1 MNMGIFDMFSKK
13 TVLRTEK
20 GEPFKAFDVVETV
33 KGDFDKFHSKLLK
46 YSLIMLI
53 NGKRGSG
60 KTALGM
66 RLLELFRKKT
76 KRKSY
81 ILGYDSTKLPGWI
94 KKSETIEDV
103 PNNAIVLVDEGGLSF
118 SSRDSM
124 KEANKMLG
132 KIMAVAR
139 HKNLTLILITQ
150 NSAMID
156 LNVLRLADT
165 LLLKEP
171 SLLQSRFERKAI
183 KEMYDKVAPHFEKAP
198 NKQKKFYVWD
208 DEFEGMLS
216 YELSDFWSD
225 KISKSFKNFK

>member
-1 MNMGIFDMFSKK
+1 MGIFDMFSKK

-20 GEPFKAFDVVETV
+20 GKPFKAFDVVETV
-33 KGDFDKFHSKLLK
+33 KGDFDTFHSKLLK

-94 KKSETIEDV
+94 KKSEAIEDV

-171 SLLQSRFERKAI
+171 SLLQSKFERKAI
-183 KEMYDKVAPHFEKAP
+183 KEMYDKVAPHFEKAR